1 MEEWEKAL
9 VHTTKVSIYLHTT
22 YITKFAI
29 SYLVFCSQF
38 DIFLTTFVC
47 MEILF
52 KLSLQGGYLQPNS
65 LQGSDN
71 QLPLRTVG
79 HLFQVLKLEPKN
91 TKAIFRSGVVKLN
104 LNRLEEAEEDLKK
117 AEELDP
123 DGMDEST
130 YLALSAN

>member
-1 MEEWEKAL
+1 MHGDLIQA
-9 VHTTKVSIYLHTT
+9 
-22 YITKFAI
+22 
-29 SYLVFCSQF
+29 
-38 DIFLTTFVC
+38 FLGRG
-47 MEILF
+47 E
-52 KLSLQGGYLQPNS
+52 GGYLQPNS

-104 LNRLEEAEEDLKK
+104 LNRLEEAEEDLEK